1 MLDEA
6 EVARLAP
13 GLSLA
18 LPRLP
23 QRGRVGEVR
32 ATSAGSAMELHDFRA
47 YQPGD
52 DLRQLDWNAVA
63 RTGELVLRVRQDEVS
78 PRVEV
83 LLDGSRSMGLS

>member
-1 MLDEA
+1 MSTMLDEA

-32 ATSAGSAMELHDFRA
+32 ATS
-47 YQPGD
+47 
-52 DLRQLDWNAVA
+52 
-63 RTGELVLRVRQDEVS
+63 
-78 PRVEV
+78 
-83 LLDGSRSMGLS
+83 